1 MIFLAGHLAEPPL
14 IAILRGVQPEEVLAI
29 GHALFEAGFRIIEIP
44 LNSPQPL
51 ESIQKLAEVFR
62 DRALI
67 GAGTVMAP
75 VEVDRIAAAGGRLI
89 VMPHS
94 NPEIICQTK
103 AKDLFCLPGVATPT
117 EAFTALAHG
126 ADGLKMFP
134 GETLPP
140 TVVKAWRAVLP
151 PDCGLFPVGGIS
163 PVKMAAYIAAGASG
177 FGLGSSLYQPGLSA
191 AQVGERAAEI
201 IAAWKAIGTQQPFR

>member
-1 MIFLAGHLAEPPL
+1 MIYWAGHLAEPPL

-51 ESIQKLAEVFR
+51 ESIQKLADVFH

-94 NPEIICQTK
+94 NPEIIRQTK
-103 AKDLFCLPGVATPT
+103 TKDLISLPGVATPT
-117 EAFTALAHG
+117 EAFTALAQG

-151 PDCGLFPVGGIS
+151 TDCGLFPVGGIS

-191 AQVGERAAEI
+191 AQVGDRAAEI